1 MCRGTEGRSAST
13 LGTGEHEAERGI
25 GCKDQCIQTRE
36 AREAKGGREEDGP
49 AGFGDL
55 VRLYSR

>member
-1 MCRGTEGRSAST
+1 MQGHRRRSAST

-36 AREAKGGREEDGP
+36 AREAKGGREDEGP